1 MGGYVDLFFWGGG
14 GVSVEEREK
23 KRRLA
28 SLLKGELF
36 TVLKYY
42 ILLYFLGSWCK
53 GYL

>member
-1 MGGYVDLFFWGGG
+1 VVGYIYVDLFFGGG
-14 GVSVEEREK
+14 SSVEEREK

-36 TVLKYY
+36 TVLKYLL
-42 ILLYFLGSWCK
+42 LLYSLGSWCK